1 MKVAAIKK
9 TALTNAQVWVNSMRS
24 INRLEIKG
32 LPNAGSNNSLSLVDR
47 DVDMTSIQTQ
57 DFLHSRF
64 PGMAWTWGP
73 LLWPLAVAAA
83 SVCPLLKRCAGG
95 VRCFL
100 EWILFEHLTRTRLSG
115 LFILVLFVWIIAS
128 LRKFG
133 MGHFFLGWDCLPCC
147 LMFCPPPL
155 STDHQ

>member
-64 PGMAWTWGP
+64 PGMA
-73 LLWPLAVAAA
+73 
-83 SVCPLLKRCAGG
+83 
-95 VRCFL
+95 
-100 EWILFEHLTRTRLSG
+100 
-115 LFILVLFVWIIAS
+115 
-128 LRKFG
+128 
-133 MGHFFLGWDCLPCC
+133 
-147 LMFCPPPL
+147 
-155 STDHQ
+155 